1 MCVRANVCVG
11 ASLRARATADR
22 LDVKY
27 SNKIWLLV
35 ERLVGASVGFVGG
48 AKGTARLFTHAL
60 THRFGNGALCLCV
73 CASDGLSTIDT
84 CVVALALVSAEVPK
98 SVNLFLVHFFL

>member
-1 MCVRANVCVG
+1 MRIVTCELATGLGGDERGGCQQAMWRRGGTRVCEFNYVC

-35 ERLVGASVGFVGG
+35 VRLVGASVGFVGG

-73 CASDGLSTIDT
+73 RVRAMG
-84 CVVALALVSAEVPK
+84 
-98 SVNLFLVHFFL
+98 